1 MTSYRHGKKMWWYT
15 ETFYLTP
22 ADIPHNLWCNCF
34 TTISLHP
41 CTQIFFLCSAGK
53 ITQYLHLADWTL
65 PFCWMAHNT
74 VIIMLSLLL
83 KVLCHKLYKSNIV
96 LCFMLGNSPASEV
109 CMPMPGN
116 YAGES
121 TQHSEHGKSL
131 KSRNLTLYFVCKTSV
146 ISMHFVFF
154 VSSNACTEQVA

>member
-1 MTSYRHGKKMWWYT
+1 
-15 ETFYLTP
+15 
-22 ADIPHNLWCNCF
+22 
-34 TTISLHP
+34 
-41 CTQIFFLCSAGK
+41 
-53 ITQYLHLADWTL
+53 
-65 PFCWMAHNT
+65 
-74 VIIMLSLLL
+74 
-83 KVLCHKLYKSNIV
+83 
-96 LCFMLGNSPASEV
+96 MLGNSPASEV